1 MKNNST
7 FFTIVLIAAAIVAG
21 VIYQFMLPEYV
32 KDGGILVAVLI
43 ALTLMVVTFTI
54 ERLLSLRKAG
64 GRVAAVPFMRDLQ
77 ARLANDDIAGA
88 IEASKKQ
95 QGTLGSVLGAGLRR
109 YQSLTQMGGSDRK
122 DTEEEIRAAIEE
134 ATMLEVPLLERNL
147 VALST
152 IASIATMV
160 GLLGTTLGMI
170 RAFAA
175 LASSTGAPDAV
186 QLSLGISEALINTAG
201 GLIAAII
208 GIVAYNYFTTKVDS
222 FTYNIDEAAATMVQ
236 TLAHKSAMTSR

>member
-1 MKNNST
+1 MKNN
-7 FFTIVLIAAAIVAG
+7 FFLIVLVVASVTAYLIYAYMIPDYVRHGGPIVA
-21 VIYQFMLPEYV
+21 L
-32 KDGGILVAVLI
+32 LI

-54 ERLLSLRKAG
+54 ERILSLRKAS

-77 ARLANDDIAGA
+77 ARLANNDIDGA
-88 IEASKKQ
+88 IEASTKQ

-109 YQSLTQMGGSDRK
+109 YQSLAQQGGTDRK

-134 ATMLEVPLLERNL
+134 ATMLEVPLLEKNL

-152 IASIATMV
+152 IASIATMC
-160 GLLGTTLGMI
+160 GLLGTTFGMI
-170 RAFAA
+170 RAFSA

-186 QLSLGISEALINTAG
+186 QLSLGISEALICTAG

-236 TLAHKSAMTSR
+236 TLAHKSAMATR

>member
-7 FFTIVLIAAAIVAG
+7 FFTIVILAAAAISF
-21 VIYQFMLPEYV
+21 VIYEFLLPEYI
-32 KDGGILVAVLI
+32 KEGGWLVAVLI
-43 ALTLMVVTFTI
+43 ALTLMVVTFTV
-54 ERLLSLRKAG
+54 ERLLSLRKAA

-77 ARLANDDIAGA
+77 ARLANNDIDGA

-109 YQSLTQMGGSDRK
+109 FQSLSREGIVDRK

-134 ATMLEVPLLERNL
+134 ATMLEVPLLEKNL

-208 GIVAYNYFTTKVDS
+208 GIVAYNYFTTK
-222 FTYNIDEAAATMVQ
+222 
-236 TLAHKSAMTSR
+236 

>member
-1 MKNNST
+1 MKNN
-7 FFTIVLIAAAIVAG
+7 FFAIVLVVASIVAYL
-21 VIYQFMLPEYV
+21 IYAYMIPEYV
-32 KDGGILVAVLI
+32 RHGGLLVAVLI

-54 ERLLSLRKAG
+54 ERILSLRKAA

-77 ARLANDDIAGA
+77 ARLANNDIDGA

-109 YQSLTQMGGSDRK
+109 FQTLAQQGGSDRK
-122 DTEEEIRAAIEE
+122 DTEEEVRAAIEE
-134 ATMLEVPLLERNL
+134 ATMLEVPLLEKNL

-160 GLLGTTLGMI
+160 GLLGTTFGMI

-236 TLAHKSAMTSR
+236 TLAHKSAMAGR

>member
-1 MKNNST
+1 MKNSVFFILVIVGALAVST
-7 FFTIVLIAAAIVAG
+7 
-21 VIYQFMLPEYV
+21 VIYLFMLPQFV
-32 KDGGILVAVLI
+32 KDGGYLVIILI

-54 ERLLSLRKAG
+54 ERMLSLQARPP
-64 GRVAAVPFMRDLQ
+64 GRVAAIPFMRDIQ
-77 ARLANDDIAGA
+77 ARLANNDIDGA
-88 IEASKKQ
+88 IDASKKQ

-109 YQSLTQMGGSDRK
+109 FQSLQQQGGSDRK

-134 ATMLEVPLLERNL
+134 ATMLEVPLLEKNL

-170 RAFAA
+170 RAFNA

-186 QLSLGISEALINTAG
+186 ALSLGISEALINTAG
-201 GLIAAII
+201 GLVAAII
-208 GIVAYNYFTTKVDS
+208 GIVSYNVFTTKVDS

-236 TLAHKSAMTSR
+236 TLAHKSAVAAR

>member
-1 MKNNST
+1 MKNNSV
-7 FFTIVLIAAAIVAG
+7 FFTVVIVVTAIIAILIYLYMI
-21 VIYQFMLPEYV
+21 PDYV
-32 KDGGILVAVLI
+32 REGGPLVAVLI

-54 ERLLSLRKAG
+54 ERLLSLRKAA
-64 GRVAAVPFMRDLQ
+64 GRVAAIPFMRDLQ
-77 ARLANDDIAGA
+77 ARLANDDIDGA

-109 YQSLTQMGGSDRK
+109 FQSLTAEGGSDRK

-134 ATMLEVPLLERNL
+134 ATMLEVPLLEKNL

-236 TLAHKSAMTSR
+236 TLAHKRAMATR

>member
-1 MKNNST
+1 MKNNSA
-7 FFTIVLIAAAIVAG
+7 FFTVVLIATSVIAIG
-21 VIYQFMLPEYV
+21 IYYILPEYIQH
-32 KDGGILVAVLI
+32 GGWIVAVLI

-54 ERLLSLRKAG
+54 ERLLSLRRAN
-64 GRVAAVPFMRDLQ
+64 GRVAAIPFMRDLQ
-77 ARLANDDIAGA
+77 ARLASDDIAGA

-109 YQSLTQMGGSDRK
+109 YQSLSQMGGSDRK

-152 IASIATMV
+152 IASIATMC

-170 RAFAA
+170 RAFSA
-175 LASSTGAPDAV
+175 LASSSGAPDAV
-186 QLSLGISEALINTAG
+186 QLSLGISEALICTAG

-208 GIVAYNYFTTKVDS
+208 GIVSYNYFTTKVDS

-236 TLAHKSAMTSR
+236 TLAHKSAVAAR

>member
-1 MKNNST
+1 MKNN
-7 FFTIVLIAAAIVAG
+7 FVLIVIVVAYVVAYLLYAYAI
-21 VIYQFMLPEYV
+21 PEYV
-32 KDGGILVAVLI
+32 REGGILVSVLI

-54 ERLLSLRKAG
+54 ERILSLRKAA
-64 GRVAAVPFMRDLQ
+64 GRVAAIPFMRDIQ

-109 YQSLTQMGGSDRK
+109 FQSLAQMGGSDRK

-134 ATMLEVPLLERNL
+134 ATMLEVPLLEKNL
-147 VALST
+147 VTLST
-152 IASIATMV
+152 IASVATMV

-236 TLAHKSAMTSR
+236 TLAHKSAMAGR

>member
-1 MKNNST
+1 MKNNSV
-7 FFTIVLIAAAIVAG
+7 FFTVVIIATFALAFVIFQYLLPQYVRDGGPLVIVLV
-21 VIYQFMLPEYV
+21 
-32 KDGGILVAVLI
+32 

-77 ARLANDDIAGA
+77 ARLANNDIAGA
-88 IEASKKQ
+88 VEASKKQ

-109 YQSLTQMGGSDRK
+109 FQSIEQMGGSDRK
-122 DTEEEIRAAIEE
+122 ETEEEIRAAIEE

-160 GLLGTTLGMI
+160 GLLGTTMGMI
-170 RAFAA
+170 KAFSA

-201 GLIAAII
+201 GLVAAII
-208 GIVAYNYFTTKVDS
+208 GIVSYNYFTTKVDA

-236 TLAHKSAMTSR
+236 TLAHKSAAVAR

>member
-1 MKNNST
+1 MKNN
-7 FFTIVLIAAAIVAG
+7 FFLLVIVVASVIAALLYMYAI
-21 VIYQFMLPEYV
+21 PEYV
-32 KDGGILVAVLI
+32 REGGWLVAVLI

-54 ERLLSLRKAG
+54 ERILSLRKAA

-77 ARLANDDIAGA
+77 ARLANNDIDGA

-109 YQSLTQMGGSDRK
+109 FQALSQEGTSDRK

-134 ATMLEVPLLERNL
+134 ATMLEVPLLEKNL

-236 TLAHKSAMTSR
+236 TLAHKRATAGR

>member
-7 FFTIVLIAAAIVAG
+7 FFTIVLVAATAIAF
-21 VIYQFMLPEYV
+21 VIYEFLLPEYI
-32 KDGGILVAVLI
+32 KEGGWLVAVLI
-43 ALTLMVVTFTI
+43 ALTLMVVTFTV

-77 ARLANDDIAGA
+77 ARLANNDIDGA

-109 YQSLTQMGGSDRK
+109 FQSLSREGIVDRK

-236 TLAHKSAMTSR
+236 TLAHKSATAAR

>member
-7 FFTIVLIAAAIVAG
+7 FFTIVLVAATAIAF
-21 VIYQFMLPEYV
+21 VIYEFLLPEYI
-32 KDGGILVAVLI
+32 KEGGWLVAVLI
-43 ALTLMVVTFTI
+43 ALTLMVVTFTV

-77 ARLANDDIAGA
+77 ARLANNDIDGA

-109 YQSLTQMGGSDRK
+109 FQSLSREGIVDRK

-134 ATMLEVPLLERNL
+134 ATMLEVPLLEKNL

-236 TLAHKSAMTSR
+236 TLAHKSATVAR